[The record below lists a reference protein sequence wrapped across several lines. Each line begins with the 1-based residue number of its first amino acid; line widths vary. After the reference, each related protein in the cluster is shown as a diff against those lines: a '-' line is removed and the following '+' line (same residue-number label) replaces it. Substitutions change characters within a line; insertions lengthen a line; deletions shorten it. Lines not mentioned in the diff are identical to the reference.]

1 MAAIRATFCMLSLL
15 APASPLVPL
24 ARPRRTVRLQA
35 LAEDLLAAEGPALAT
50 LVEDNFEAIDAE
62 TMASI
67 QQATPAVAERI
78 MSAFAVETDKR
89 MLKAKERLEHVLDA
103 GELLEMDR
111 RLTTLFK
118 QGQADAALLLCLN
131 ANVEAADPGTDKHS
145 IMLHLY
151 TRAQE
156 EFEKKA
162 DPARALVHKL
172 CRQPDAQIRD
182 NILRTYLAPQ
192 TELIA
197 PDATRIP
204 LEKPMPPQ
212 ISHSQF
218 SDAVA
223 STVEQLRGLDADG
236 DLVNAN
242 IECCRQVA
250 IEARRV
256 LLETG
261 APEHVRAFEEE
272 LAKTWPMGSPDASP
286 DS

>member
-1 MAAIRATFCMLSLL
+1 MAARRAVCALLLL
-15 APASPLVPL
+15 APASPLLMPHS
-24 ARPRRTVRLQA
+24 RRRTVTLKA
-35 LAEDLLAAEGPALAT
+35 LAEDLLAAEGQTLAS

-62 TMASI
+62 TMSAM
-67 QQATPAVAERI
+67 QQAPPEIAERI

-89 MLKAKERLEHVLDA
+89 MNKAKERLEHVLDA

-131 ANVEAADPGTDKHS
+131 ANVEAADPNTDKHS

-204 LEKPMPPQ
+204 LDKPMPAQ

-218 SDAVA
+218 SEAVA

-261 APEHVRAFEEE
+261 PPDDVRAFEEE
-272 LAKTWPMGSPDASP
+272 LAKTWPMGSPEQGNRG
-286 DS
+286 

>member
-1 MAAIRATFCMLSLL
+1 MAARRAVCTLLLL
-15 APASPLVPL
+15 APASPLLMPHS
-24 ARPRRTVRLQA
+24 RRGVALQA
-35 LAEDLLAAEGPALAT
+35 LAEDLLAAEGPQLAE
-50 LVEDNFEAIDAE
+50 LVENNFEAIDAE

-67 QQATPAVAERI
+67 QQATPDAAERI

-131 ANVEAADPGTDKHS
+131 ANVEAADPNTDKHS

-172 CRQPDAQIRD
+172 CRQPDSQIRD

-204 LEKPMPPQ
+204 LEKPMPAQ
-212 ISHSQF
+212 ISHAQF
-218 SDAVA
+218 SEAVA

-261 APEHVRAFEEE
+261 PPDDVRAFEEE
-272 LAKTWPMGSPDASP
+272 LAKTWPMGSPEQGNSG
-286 DS
+286 

>member
-1 MAAIRATFCMLSLL
+1 MAARRAVCTLL
-15 APASPLVPL
+15 LVAPASPLLMPH
-24 ARPRRTVRLQA
+24 RRRTVALKA
-35 LAEDLLAAEGPALAT
+35 LAEDLLAAEGTTLAE
-50 LVEDNFEAIDAE
+50 LVENNFEAIDAE
-62 TMASI
+62 TMNSI
-67 QQATPAVAERI
+67 QQATPDVAERI

-131 ANVEAADPGTDKHS
+131 ANVEAADPGTDKHA

-204 LEKPMPPQ
+204 LETPMPAQ
-212 ISHSQF
+212 ISHDAF
-218 SDAVA
+218 SAAVA

-261 APEHVRAFEEE
+261 APENVRAFEEE
-272 LAKTWPMGSPDASP
+272 LAKTWPMGSPDAPP

>member
-1 MAAIRATFCMLSLL
+1 MAARRAVCTLLLL
-15 APASPLVPL
+15 APASPLVMPHS
-24 ARPRRTVRLQA
+24 RRGVALKA
-35 LAEDLLAAEGPALAT
+35 LAEDLLAAEGPQLAE
-50 LVEDNFEAIDAE
+50 LVENNFEAIDAE
-62 TMASI
+62 TMNSI
-67 QQATPAVAERI
+67 QQATPDVAERI

-89 MLKAKERLEHVLDA
+89 MLRAKERLEHVLDA

-204 LEKPMPPQ
+204 LETPMPAQ
-212 ISHSQF
+212 ISHAQF
-218 SDAVA
+218 SAAVA

-261 APEHVRAFEEE
+261 PPDDVRAFEEE
-272 LAKTWPMGSPDASP
+272 LAKTWPMGSPEGNSG
-286 DS
+286 

>member
-1 MAAIRATFCMLSLL
+1 
-15 APASPLVPL
+15 
-24 ARPRRTVRLQA
+24 
-35 LAEDLLAAEGPALAT
+35 
-50 LVEDNFEAIDAE
+50 
-62 TMASI
+62 
-67 QQATPAVAERI
+67 
-78 MSAFAVETDKR
+78 
-89 MLKAKERLEHVLDA
+89 
-103 GELLEMDR
+103 MDR

-131 ANVEAADPGTDKHS
+131 ANVEAADPNTDKHS

-172 CRQPDAQIRD
+172 CRQPDSQIRD

-204 LEKPMPPQ
+204 LDKPMPAQ
-212 ISHSQF
+212 ISHAQF
-218 SDAVA
+218 SEAVA

-261 APEHVRAFEEE
+261 PPDDVRAFEEE
-272 LAKTWPMGSPDASP
+272 LAKTWPMGSPEGSN
-286 DS
+286 SG

>member
-1 MAAIRATFCMLSLL
+1 
-15 APASPLVPL
+15 
-24 ARPRRTVRLQA
+24 
-35 LAEDLLAAEGPALAT
+35 
-50 LVEDNFEAIDAE
+50 
-62 TMASI
+62 
-67 QQATPAVAERI
+67 

-156 EFEKKA
+156 EFEKKQI
-162 DPARALVHKL
+162 PRALVHKL

-204 LEKPMPPQ
+204 LETPMPAQ
-212 ISHSQF
+212 ISHAFFGRRGVDRRAAAGFRCGWRF
-218 SDAVA
+218 S
-223 STVEQLRGLDADG
+223 
-236 DLVNAN
+236 
-242 IECCRQVA
+242 ECEHRQCRRQVA

-261 APEHVRAFEEE
+261 HPNTSAPSRME
-272 LAKTWPMGSPDASP
+272 LAPRGRWGRRTHLHANTVWWQYSSRAPRVGPAVHERVGAASATVESDRASSGGP
-286 DS
+286 GRGRGRSGRGADQGFVVGMRS

>member
-1 MAAIRATFCMLSLL
+1 M
-15 APASPLVPL
+15 
-24 ARPRRTVRLQA
+24 
-35 LAEDLLAAEGPALAT
+35 
-50 LVEDNFEAIDAE
+50 
-62 TMASI
+62 
-67 QQATPAVAERI
+67 
-78 MSAFAVETDKR
+78 
-89 MLKAKERLEHVLDA
+89 
-103 GELLEMDR
+103 
-111 RLTTLFK
+111 
-118 QGQADAALLLCLN
+118 
-131 ANVEAADPGTDKHS
+131 GTDKHS

>member
-1 MAAIRATFCMLSLL
+1 MAARRAVCALLLL

-24 ARPRRTVRLQA
+24 ARPRRTLKLKA
-35 LAEDLLAAEGPALAT
+35 LADDLLTAEGSTLAS

-67 QQATPAVAERI
+67 QQAPSEIAERI
-78 MSAFAVETDKR
+78 MGAFAVETDRR
-89 MLKAKERLEHVLDA
+89 MNKAKERLEHVLDA

-131 ANVEAADPGTDKHS
+131 ANVEAADPNTDKHS

-172 CRQPDAQIRD
+172 CRQPDSQIRD

-204 LEKPMPPQ
+204 LEKPMPAQ
-212 ISHSQF
+212 ISHAQF
-218 SDAVA
+218 SEAVA

-261 APEHVRAFEEE
+261 PPDDVRAFEEE
-272 LAKTWPMGSPDASP
+272 LAKTWPMGSPEGNSG
-286 DS
+286 

>member
-1 MAAIRATFCMLSLL
+1 
-15 APASPLVPL
+15 
-24 ARPRRTVRLQA
+24 
-35 LAEDLLAAEGPALAT
+35 
-50 LVEDNFEAIDAE
+50 
-62 TMASI
+62 
-67 QQATPAVAERI
+67 

-151 TRAQE
+151 TRARRVR
-156 EFEKKA
+156 EKSRSRASPGAQVVPAAGRA
-162 DPARALVHKL
+162 DPGQHFEDLFGAADGADRAG
-172 CRQPDAQIRD
+172 RDAH
-182 NILRTYLAPQ
+182 TAG
-192 TELIA
+192 
-197 PDATRIP
+197 DADASA
-204 LEKPMPPQ
+204 Q

-223 STVEQLRGLDADG
+223 STVEQLQGLDADG

-250 IEARRV
+250 IEARRGPAGD
-256 LLETG
+256 G
-261 APEHVRAFEEE
+261 APDEHVRAFEEE
-272 LAKTWPMGSPDASP
+272 RARRADGVAGRASGQHGNVAHVVPGAGVVSERGVERPASSMKKRRPGVVRAVSRQAAAPGRVALPGSRALRLAAVRH
-286 DS
+286 

>member
-1 MAAIRATFCMLSLL
+1 MAARRAVCALLLL
-15 APASPLVPL
+15 APAAPLLMPHS
-24 ARPRRTVRLQA
+24 RRRTLKLKA
-35 LAEDLLAAEGPALAT
+35 LAEDLLAAEGQTLAS

-62 TMASI
+62 TMSAM
-67 QQATPAVAERI
+67 QQAPPEIAERI

-89 MLKAKERLEHVLDA
+89 MNKAKERLEHVLDA

-131 ANVEAADPGTDKHS
+131 ANVEAADPSTDKHS

-204 LEKPMPPQ
+204 LDKPMPAQ

-218 SDAVA
+218 SEAVA

-261 APEHVRAFEEE
+261 PPDDVRAFEEE
-272 LAKTWPMGSPDASP
+272 LAKTWPMGSPEQGNSG
-286 DS
+286 

>member
-1 MAAIRATFCMLSLL
+1 MAARRAVCALLLL
-15 APASPLVPL
+15 APASPLLMPHHS
-24 ARPRRTVRLQA
+24 RRGVALKA
-35 LAEDLLAAEGPALAT
+35 LAEDLLAAEGPQLAE
-50 LVEDNFEAIDAE
+50 LVENNFEAIDAE
-62 TMASI
+62 TMNSI
-67 QQATPAVAERI
+67 QQATPDVAERI

-89 MLKAKERLEHVLDA
+89 MLRAKERLEHVLDA

-204 LEKPMPPQ
+204 LDKPMPAQ
-212 ISHSQF
+212 ISHAQF
-218 SDAVA
+218 SEAVA

-261 APEHVRAFEEE
+261 PPDDVRAFEEE
-272 LAKTWPMGSPDASP
+272 LAKTWPMGSPEGNSG
-286 DS
+286 

>member
-1 MAAIRATFCMLSLL
+1 MLH
-15 APASPLVPL
+15 
-24 ARPRRTVRLQA
+24 
-35 LAEDLLAAEGPALAT
+35 
-50 LVEDNFEAIDAE
+50 
-62 TMASI
+62 
-67 QQATPAVAERI
+67 TPMPER
-78 MSAFAVETDKR
+78 
-89 MLKAKERLEHVLDA
+89 ER
-103 GELLEMDR
+103 
-111 RLTTLFK
+111 
-118 QGQADAALLLCLN
+118 Q
-131 ANVEAADPGTDKHS
+131 AADPGTDKHS

-151 TRAQE
+151 TRAQGV
-156 EFEKKA
+156 EKKQIPPSPGA
-162 DPARALVHKL
+162 QAHS
-172 CRQPDAQIRD
+172 RQPDAQIRD

-218 SDAVA
+218 RTPWRRPSSSAGFRCGWRL
-223 STVEQLRGLDADG
+223 SS
-236 DLVNAN
+236 AN

-261 APEHVRAFEEE
+261 PPDDVRAFEEE

>member
-1 MAAIRATFCMLSLL
+1 MAARRAVCALLLL
-15 APASPLVPL
+15 APAAPLLMPHS
-24 ARPRRTVRLQA
+24 RRRTVALKA
-35 LAEDLLAAEGPALAT
+35 LADDLLTAEGQTLAS

-62 TMASI
+62 TMASL
-67 QQATPAVAERI
+67 QQAPPEIAERI
-78 MSAFAVETDKR
+78 MGAFAAETDKR
-89 MLKAKERLEHVLDA
+89 MNKAKERLEHVLDA

-172 CRQPDAQIRD
+172 CRQPDSQIRD

-204 LEKPMPPQ
+204 LDKPMPAQ
-212 ISHSQF
+212 ISHAQF
-218 SDAVA
+218 SEAVA

-261 APEHVRAFEEE
+261 PPDDVRAFEEE
-272 LAKTWPMGSPDASP
+272 LAKTWPMGSPEGNSG
-286 DS
+286 

>member
-1 MAAIRATFCMLSLL
+1 MPHHS
-15 APASPLVPL
+15 
-24 ARPRRTVRLQA
+24 RRGVALQA
-35 LAEDLLAAEGPALAT
+35 LAEDLLAAEGPQLAE
-50 LVEDNFEAIDAE
+50 LVENNFEAIDAE

-67 QQATPAVAERI
+67 QQATPEIAERI
-78 MSAFAVETDKR
+78 MGAFAVETDKR

-131 ANVEAADPGTDKHS
+131 ANVEAADPNTDKHS

-172 CRQPDAQIRD
+172 CRQPDSQIRD

-204 LEKPMPPQ
+204 LEKPMPAQ
-212 ISHSQF
+212 ISHAQF
-218 SDAVA
+218 SEAVA

-261 APEHVRAFEEE
+261 PPDDVRAFEEE
-272 LAKTWPMGSPDASP
+272 LAKTWPMGSPEGNSG
-286 DS
+286 